1 MTKAWL
7 PLGLIAGGW
16 FFQRSYQANSWPK
29 RAETYGAEEEEED
42 WEYHVYVSDSPTDD
56 IFIVHNARDFETK
69 EDAIKAAHEVSK
81 DKRGKGKMVYVVA
94 EEREMDIEEVI
105 YRIDEDGDVLRA
117 ETFNAD
123 LDDDEYPPANP
134 LRIIIGGPP
143 HSGKSTL
150 MNLLEDKFRQ
160 YGVSVELRDLDLA
173 SKTDL
178 KGGFDI
184 NREKKD
190 WTPELAEEAANLFD
204 EPTDD
209 RVILGDSIGLV
220 SQLNEIVSEPADV
233 AILLVGGSYG
243 NDDDEYRSQLNKW
256 ERYYDAIDKPVLMVI
271 RSSMNPNE
279 ENYFDPHD
287 NFGVIV
293 GLDRPTYQQRE
304 EEGKRKGERKI
315 SLENAC
321 LEGMVFE
328 IAQAYD
334 LRLENE
340 ITPAHKDNIKR
351 VWPTIQ
357 SHRGK
362 PKNPIFIKIEDEY
375 YQQKGWNAEF
385 DAEEEDW
392 QTNDEFWEYMY
403 LNYGERFDEEGHI
416 EMTNS
421 ELRKIAKKQGFA
433 AEKKNCGCGK
443 DPCVT
448 YGADY
453 IPSNDPSYEDSVKE
467 FEKLK
472 SKIPSMEVRSALAYA
487 DAKNRAIERI
497 AKEAGVP
504 TLETRNLDRLDFY
517 DNEDGSI
524 AVWNLKDMLSKSY
537 DEGYEKGVLKWKG
550 YSQMREGMGA
560 ESDAYAF
567 AYNEGHSDSRK
578 KGSYHPTLET
588 KRDEA
593 EFRKVLKQ
601 RAETFNAETK
611 VFNASMYKCPECSHL
626 GYVEDFRDWDAEN
639 FNSKEAPPLE
649 SYTKDEL
656 IDSIAGPQGSAT
668 YDEMEYDP
676 VAQSRLSAEAFDP
689 FTGKYTET
697 EPPTI
702 VLVDLSGSGWHPL
715 DNGQTIIAVVAEQV
729 KNIYDNRVG
738 DMIIVGYG
746 SSGGDMELALPYGRY
761 TRILSPDGGT
771 RTNFLKAYGGK
782 SDWSSM
788 GGEMPITKEFIDTI
802 MDYMGLSDMQRSR
815 IRIISF
821 SDGILELPNR

>member
-29 RAETYGAEEEEED
+29 
-42 WEYHVYVSDSPTDD
+42 
-56 IFIVHNARDFETK
+56 
-69 EDAIKAAHEVSK
+69 
-81 DKRGKGKMVYVVA
+81 
-94 EEREMDIEEVI
+94 
-105 YRIDEDGDVLRA
+105 RA

-190 WTPELAEEAANLFD
+190 WTPELAEEAATLFD

-243 NDDDEYRSQLNKW
+243 NNDDEYRSQLNKW

-385 DAEEEDW
+385 
-392 QTNDEFWEYMY
+392 
-403 LNYGERFDEEGHI
+403 G
-416 EMTNS
+416 
-421 ELRKIAKKQGFA
+421 

-453 IPSNDPSYEDSVKE
+453 NPSNDPSYEDSVKE

-497 AKEAGVP
+497 AKDGGWE
-504 TLETRNLDRLDFY
+504 TLEERNLDRLDFK
-517 DNEDGSI
+517 EIS
-524 AVWNLKDMLSKSY
+524 VWNLKDMLSKSY

-588 KRDEA
+588 KKDES

-601 RAETFNAETK
+601 RAEDDMSEEEERWKRGKLRSQNKADRLRRRMTRILREKNMEKHDAETFEAEDAEYQELIDLSNEAKENYMELVDESDIEEFCEEYDLDYNDYDDRKRAVSKYLDQIPFEPHIIEALDQDEQERYYQLKAIVYGAETFNAKT
-611 VFNASMYKCPECSHL
+611 
-626 GYVEDFRDWDAEN
+626 
-639 FNSKEAPPLE
+639 APPLE

-676 VAQSRLSAEAFDP
+676 VAQSRLSAE
-689 FTGKYTET
+689 KYDDEA
-697 EPPTI
+697 PTI
-702 VLVDLSGSGWHPL
+702 VLVDLSGSAWYWL
-715 DNGQTIIAVVAEQV
+715 DNRQQTIIGVVAEQV
-729 KNIYDNRVG
+729 KNLYDNRVG

-746 SSGGDMELALPYGRY
+746 SSGGDMELEMPYGRY

-771 RTNFLKAYGGK
+771 RTNFLKGYGGK

-788 GGEMPITKEFIDTI
+788 SGDMPVTKELIEAI
-802 MDYMGLSDMQRSR
+802 SNYMGLSEQQAYGV
-815 IRIISF
+815 RIINF
-821 SDGILELPNR
+821 TDGIRELPNNDDFDPNLYGVVGEKRFWEKGR